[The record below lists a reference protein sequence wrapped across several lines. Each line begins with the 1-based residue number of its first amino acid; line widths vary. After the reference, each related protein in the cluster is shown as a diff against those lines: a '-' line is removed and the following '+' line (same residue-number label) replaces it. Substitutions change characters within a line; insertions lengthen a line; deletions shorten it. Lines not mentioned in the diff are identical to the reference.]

1 MTITHCTHDEY
12 LDTPNAV
19 IERTL
24 RIHRVYEDA
33 KNKQSQSAGA
43 PSIS

>member
-12 LDTPNAV
+12 LDTPTAV

-24 RIHRVYEDA
+24 RIHRVYEDV
-33 KNKQSQSAGA
+33 KNKQAQSSGV
-43 PSIS
+43 PNIS